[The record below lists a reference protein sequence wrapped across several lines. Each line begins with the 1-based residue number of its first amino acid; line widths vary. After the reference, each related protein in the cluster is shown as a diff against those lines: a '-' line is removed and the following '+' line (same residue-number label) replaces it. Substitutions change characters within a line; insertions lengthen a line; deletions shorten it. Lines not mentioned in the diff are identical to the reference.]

1 MVSSRE
7 KIGIIIV
14 IILIIS
20 LIAYNF
26 TKTAGVEQNTPV
38 NTSFFSANGVSFEY
52 PSSWSITTEK
62 QGDDTFI
69 VGLKDESSLFNM
81 PPFQL
86 QITPNY
92 GMSEE
97 GLKKQLENTVPSDGW
112 SKVSNST
119 IIIDGKTAYLEVF
132 NVKSI
137 WPPVW
142 DDKLEIITLAN
153 NNNTYTI
160 LLEAPQDQFDKEH
173 FNILLNSFKIE

>member
-26 TKTAGVEQNTPV
+26 TKTGGIEQNTPV

-52 PSSWSITTEK
+52 PSSWRITTEK
-62 QGDDTFI
+62 QDDDTFI
-69 VGLKDESSLFNM
+69 VGLKDDSSLFKM

-92 GMSEE
+92 GISEE

-153 NNNTYTI
+153 NNSTYTI
-160 LLEAPQDQFDKEH
+160 LLEAPQDQFNKEH
-173 FNILLNSFKIE
+173 FDILLNSFKIE